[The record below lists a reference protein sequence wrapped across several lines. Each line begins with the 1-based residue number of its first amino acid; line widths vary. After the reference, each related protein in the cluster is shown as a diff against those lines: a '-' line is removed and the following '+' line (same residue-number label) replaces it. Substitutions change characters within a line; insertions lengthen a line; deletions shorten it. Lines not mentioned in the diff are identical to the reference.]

1 MFIMLQGV
9 IDLALVKSSPFSKVR
24 MSSVCAMAGLMWFS
38 TRLCIMQASSRQCIR
53 PHSFVFE
60 LEAGGPTSTVK
71 MAADSKVCHFL
82 LLLKQCGLSGWCH
95 CGWTG

>member
-1 MFIMLQGV
+1 MLIMLQGV
-9 IDLALVKSSPFSKVR
+9 IDLALVESSAFGKVG

-71 MAADSKVCHFL
+71 VAAD
-82 LLLKQCGLSGWCH
+82 
-95 CGWTG
+95 

>member
-1 MFIMLQGV
+1 MLIVLQGV
-9 IDLALVKSSPFSKVR
+9 IGLRMVESSAFGKVR

-38 TRLCIMQASSRQCIR
+38 TRLYIMQASSRQCIR

-71 MAADSKVCHFL
+71 VAADSKVCDFL
-82 LLLKQCGLSGWCH
+82 LRLMQCGLSGCCH